1 LKIFFYKFIT
11 QTFGKNNLRD
21 FYRGTAFAPQKIDE
35 RIERISNTEE
45 FCMSLVICP
54 ECGHEVSTA
63 AVACTNCGRPMADP
77 TIERNVVIAETQPPV
92 RNDFPKWVIIPI
104 AILGVVLLFIF
115 FAWMMN
121 SSNDDNTNLNL
132 RVKGGRTPSSE
143 TRDTTTTIP
152 SAPQTSQPSSV
163 TSVPGESVSAD
174 KGTAVVEAKI
184 ATKTGGVQ
192 SVKNEKFYLLD
203 KDLEDILDDA
213 GIDDETGQGLRN
225 AFGMSVLYPDRYGDT
240 RSKALNAIGKH
251 TKYAGTTDAAGKAL
265 IKDIKPDTYYLFG
278 ITKTRGGYAIWS
290 SPVTITPGENIL
302 NLSPASITEVQ

>member
-1 LKIFFYKFIT
+1 
-11 QTFGKNNLRD
+11 
-21 FYRGTAFAPQKIDE
+21 
-35 RIERISNTEE
+35 
-45 FCMSLVICP
+45 MSLVICP

-77 TIERNVVIAETQPPV
+77 TIERNVVITETQPPV
-92 RNDFPKWVIIPI
+92 RSDFPKWVAIPV
-104 AILGVVLLFIF
+104 AILGVVVLFIF
-115 FAWMMN
+115 FAWMM
-121 SSNDDNTNLNL
+121 SGGNDANTNLNL
-132 RVKGGRTPSSE
+132 KVNAKRPLNE
-143 TRDTTTTIP
+143 TRDTTTSSSTTTTVP
-152 SAPQTSQPSSV
+152 SEPQTLQPPSV
-163 TSVPGESVSAD
+163 TTVPGESVSAD

-225 AFGMSVLYPDRYGDT
+225 AFGLSVLYPDRYGET
-240 RSKALNAIGKH
+240 RAKALNAIGKH
-251 TKYAGTTDAAGKAL
+251 TKYTGTTGADGKAL

-278 ITKTRGGYAIWS
+278 ITKTRSGYAIWS

-302 NLSPASITEVQ
+302 NLSPASITEATRE